1 MRRTISLA
9 LILSAPI
16 FAGCEG
22 PSAPSTQLPVA
33 NADNCRL
40 EHSKSAPWTVQ
51 MKRDHGSACAR
62 GGAFQYGPSKTY

>member
-9 LILSAPI
+9 LISLAPI

-22 PSAPSTQLPVA
+22 PSAPSAQLPFA
-33 NADNCRL
+33 NADNCRP
-40 EHSKSAPWTVQ
+40 EQIKSAPWTDQ

-62 GGAFQYGPSKTY
+62 RGTFQFGPSKTY